1 MDMGTS
7 IAPMRAQ
14 DRIAMLDS
22 LRGLAIL
29 FILFMNIPFMTDF
42 GSLNFQDPRL
52 LGWSVAD
59 KWAFGAT

>member
-1 MDMGTS
+1 
-7 IAPMRAQ
+7 MRAP

-22 LRGLAIL
+22 LRGLPIL
-29 FILFMNIPFMTDF
+29 LILVMNIPFTTDY
-42 GSLNFQDPRL
+42 GSLDFQDPRL

>member
-1 MDMGTS
+1 MGTG
-7 IAPMRAQ
+7 IAPMRAP

-22 LRGLAIL
+22 LRGLPIL
-29 FILFMNIPFMTDF
+29 LILVMNIPFTTDY
-42 GSLNFQDPRL
+42 GSLDFQDPRL